1 MTTVP
6 AYFSAVPEG
15 FAPEPAS
22 RSPWDASQISGVGMA
37 GLLAH
42 LIERERGEATFTV
55 ARLTI
60 DILSVATREEVVVPR
75 VTVRREGQRMRVL
88 EAELIQGGRAFARA
102 SALLVRQTETPTAE
116 SGLSWPPPE
125 AIDSV
130 SYSANPELRNA
141 VERRIVRGSPREA
154 GPGAMWVRIC
164 AEMVAGV
171 PLSPLVRAAM
181 FGDFGSSIGSALDVR
196 EWTFANVDISLHFL
210 REPRGEWLLID
221 ALSESDGNGVSMV
234 SSIFAD
240 RDGVYAR
247 GHQALFVNRR
257 PTNV

>member
-1 MTTVP
+1 MTTIP
-6 AYFSAVPEG
+6 AYFREVSEG
-15 FAPEPAS
+15 YAPNPAS

-42 LIERERGEATFTV
+42 LIERERGDAAFTV

-60 DILSVATREEVVVPR
+60 DILSVATREEIVVPR
-75 VTVRREGQRMRVL
+75 VLVRREGRQMRVL
-88 EAELIQGGRAFARA
+88 EAELAQGGRAFARA
-102 SALLVRQTETPTAE
+102 SALLVRRAETPPAD

-125 AIDSV
+125 SIETV
-130 SYSANPELRNA
+130 SHSANPELRNA
-141 VERRIVRGSPREA
+141 IERRIVRGSPREI
-154 GPGAMWVRIC
+154 GPGAMWVKIDT
-164 AEMVAGV
+164 EMVASV

-196 EWTFANVDISLHFL
+196 EWTFANVDISLHFT
-210 REPRGEWLLID
+210 REPRGDWLLID

-257 PTNV
+257 S